1 LRRYTRDMTNAR
13 QERSVVVGA
22 SSGIGRASAELLARS
37 GHEVLAIGRD
47 RAKLADLER
56 EAAGPAYGGRLSV
69 RAADASDV
77 AETRSAFEAFGSFA
91 HLVLA
96 LSSARGRGLLAT
108 LDLAELRAGFEGKYW
123 PHVATLQASL
133 PFLDA
138 AGSITLITAGS
149 SGAAYP
155 GTAGLA
161 AINGA
166 LEAMVPVLAVELAPR
181 RVNAVSPGIID
192 TPWWRRSVLVIG
204 SGPIVI
210 GQAAEFDYA
219 GVQACRAL
227 REEGHR
233 VVLVNS
239 NPATIMTDPE
249 VADAVYL
256 EPLTVASLEAIIAR
270 ERPTRSCRRSAARPV
285 STSPSNWPRAASSSA
300 TDIELLGH
308 AARNDRAGRRS
319 RALQRGDARDRRAGA
334 ASAIVT
340 DVEAASR
347 SGRAGYPLVIRPAYT
362 LGGTGGGV
370 VRDEA
375 ELRETLALGL
385 EASLIHQA
393 LVETS
398 CSAGKKSSTK
408 SCATA
413 PTTASSFAT
422 WRTSIRS
429 AFTPA
434 TRSSSRRRR
443 RSPTSST
450 RCCAPRAST

>member
-1 LRRYTRDMTNAR
+1 MRRYTRDMTNAR

-181 RVNAVSPGIID
+181 RVNSVSPGIID
-192 TPWWRRSVLVIG
+192 TPWWSAVPEDAR
-204 SGPIVI
+204 
-210 GQAAEFDYA
+210 AAMFAQYA
-219 GVQACRAL
+219 AKAPAGRVGRAQ
-227 REEGHR
+227 
-233 VVLVNS
+233 
-239 NPATIMTDPE
+239 E
-249 VADAVYL
+249 VAEAVAFF
-256 EPLTVASLEAIIAR
+256 VNNA
-270 ERPTRSCRRSAARPV
+270 
-285 STSPSNWPRAASSSA
+285 
-300 TDIELLGH
+300 
-308 AARNDRAGRRS
+308 
-319 RALQRGDARDRRAGA
+319 
-334 ASAIVT
+334 
-340 DVEAASR
+340 
-347 SGRAGYPLVIRPAYT
+347 
-362 LGGTGGGV
+362 
-370 VRDEA
+370 
-375 ELRETLALGL
+375 
-385 EASLIHQA
+385 
-393 LVETS
+393 
-398 CSAGKKSSTK
+398 
-408 SCATA
+408 
-413 PTTASSFAT
+413 FAT
-422 WRTSIRS
+422 GNVLKIDGGARLR
-429 AFTPA
+429 P
-434 TRSSSRRRR
+434 
-443 RSPTSST
+443 
-450 RCCAPRAST
+450 